1 MRPTILIID
10 DESRMRRS
18 LTMLLSDLM
27 LDFLEA
33 ENGEEALRVWE
44 HDNPDVVITDL
55 KMPKLSGMDLLKEIK
70 RRDPDVPVIVITAYG
85 TIENAVEAMKEGAFD
100 YITKPFDEKKILPC
114 VDKALKMRRL
124 ISEVRYLRKEI
135 EGRYNFENIVGQSQ
149 AICRVLEMAGQVA
162 KSDTTVLITGES
174 GTGKELVSRAI
185 HFNSNRAS
193 APFLAVNCAA
203 IPPSLLEAELFG
215 FEKGAFTGAV
225 RQKKGRFELASG
237 GTIFLDEI
245 SDMPLD
251 IQAGLLRVI
260 EEQEFER
267 LGGTRTIKVNVRVI
281 AATNKDLASLVAKGL
296 FREDLYHRINVFP
309 IHLPPLRE
317 RREDIPLLVRHF
329 IKEIGNSLGKKPV
342 RLTESA
348 LNALMEPTW
357 PGNVRELRN
366 IIERAMILC
375 KGSAIARNHLIFNE
389 PVSARRM
396 DRIDLEELCSMAL
409 DQTDFSLEQLEERL
423 LKLAMERAGY
433 NVSGA
438 ARLLG
443 MTRATLRYRLEK
455 FGLTPQSSTFRPGRF
470 SRPG

>member
-1 MRPTILIID
+1 MKPTIAIVD
-10 DESRMRRS
+10 DEARMRRS
-18 LTMLLSDLM
+18 LTMLLSDL
-27 LDFLEA
+27 EA
-33 ENGEEALRVWE
+33 NFIEAADGHEALSIWE
-44 HDNPDVVITDL
+44 QDIPDVVITDL
-55 KMPKLSGMDLLKEIK
+55 KMPKLSGMELLREIK
-70 RRDPDVPVIVITAYG
+70 KRDPDVPVIVITAYG
-85 TIENAVEAMKEGAFD
+85 SIENAVEAMKEGAFD

-114 VDKALKMRRL
+114 VENALRMRRL

-135 EGRYNFENIVGQSQ
+135 EGKYNFENIVGQSA
-149 AICRVLEMAGQVA
+149 AICKVLEMAGQVA

-185 HFNSNRAS
+185 HFNSARS
-193 APFLAVNCAA
+193 SDPFVAVNCAA

-281 AATNKDLASLVAKGL
+281 AATNKDLASLVTRGQ

-317 RREDIPLLVRHF
+317 RPEDIPLLAKHF
-329 IKEIGNSLGKKPV
+329 MTEIGASLGKKPV
-342 RLTESA
+342 RLTDSA
-348 LNALMEPTW
+348 LNALMEQRW

-366 IIERAMILC
+366 IIERALILC
-375 KGSAIARNHLIFNE
+375 QGEAITRNHLIFNE
-389 PVSARRM
+389 PVSAKRM
-396 DRIDLEELCSMAL
+396 DRIDLEELCSVAL

-423 LKLAMERAGY
+423 LKLAMERAGH
-433 NVSGA
+433 NVSRA

-470 SRPG
+470 SR

>member
-1 MRPTILIID
+1 MKPTIAIVD
-10 DESRMRRS
+10 DEARMRRS
-18 LTMLLSDLM
+18 LTMLLSDL
-27 LDFLEA
+27 EA
-33 ENGEEALRVWE
+33 NFIEAADGHEALSIWE
-44 HDNPDVVITDL
+44 QDIPDVVITDL
-55 KMPKLSGMDLLKEIK
+55 KMPKLSGMELLREIK
-70 RRDPDVPVIVITAYG
+70 KRDPDVPVIVITAYG
-85 TIENAVEAMKEGAFD
+85 SIENAVEAMKEGAFD

-114 VDKALKMRRL
+114 VENALRMRRL

-135 EGRYNFENIVGQSQ
+135 EGKYNFENIVGQSA
-149 AICRVLEMAGQVA
+149 AICKVLEMAGQVA

-185 HFNSNRAS
+185 HFNSARS
-193 APFLAVNCAA
+193 SDPFVAVNCAA

-281 AATNKDLASLVAKGL
+281 AATNKDLASLVTRGQ

-317 RREDIPLLVRHF
+317 RPEDIPLLAKHF
-329 IKEIGNSLGKKPV
+329 MTEIGASLGKKPV
-342 RLTESA
+342 RLTDSA
-348 LNALMEPTW
+348 LNALMEQRW

-366 IIERAMILC
+366 IIERALILC
-375 KGSAIARNHLIFNE
+375 QGEAITRNHLIFNE
-389 PVSARRM
+389 PVSAKRM
-396 DRIDLEELCSMAL
+396 DRIDLEELCSVAL

-433 NVSGA
+433 NVSRA

-470 SRPG
+470 SR